1 MAVYEINSLK
11 IEKGTDFDE
20 TFKIYN
26 DDGSPLD
33 INSSF
38 TGVAKI
44 RKYPASPVSYPLDL
58 FLDENTNEV
67 NISMGATMTTA
78 VPSGRCYFDIILTYG
93 FADTTTKKFVK
104 GTIMVEDTASL

>member
-26 DDGSPLD
+26 EDGSPLD

-44 RKYPASPVSYPLDL
+44 RKHPTSPTSYPLDL
-58 FLDENTNEV
+58 LLDEDTNDV
-67 NISMGATMTTA
+67 NVSMAATMTTNL
-78 VPSGRCYFDIILTYG
+78 PSGRCYFDIILTYG
-93 FADTTTKKFVK
+93 YADTTTKKFVK
-104 GTIMVEDTASL
+104 GTIIVEDTASL